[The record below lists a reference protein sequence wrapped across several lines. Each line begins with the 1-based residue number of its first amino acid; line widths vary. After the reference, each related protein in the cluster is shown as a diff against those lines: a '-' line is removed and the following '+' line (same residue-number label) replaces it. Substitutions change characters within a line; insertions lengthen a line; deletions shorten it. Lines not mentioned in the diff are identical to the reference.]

1 MSSDRTPGV
10 RSVGNDPRDRITECR
25 EPPEK
30 TWFRDLDE
38 AVIEAD
44 RCVQCGS
51 CMAACPS
58 DSIDVEP
65 ETGRP
70 TLVRMCTG
78 CSRCWDYCPRSGM
91 RYERLN
97 ALEGRD
103 VDAVYAAEAAETA
116 ETTESVKN
124 HDGQNGGAVTA
135 LLAALL
141 EAGEIDGAV
150 VVADGEEPLRG
161 EATLATTREELFDS
175 AGSNYN
181 QTMQLGRVDQLIAES
196 DLEDPN
202 VALVGTP
209 CVIQGA
215 AALDRLQYDDELA
228 AVSVTIALVCTRSFA
243 YDRLRSRLLDSG
255 ADLESVNR
263 LGISEGELVA
273 YDEGGT
279 RLLERDIEAFDEA
292 ALRGCDECTDAL
304 GEAADITAG
313 NVGSED
319 GKTTLLARTDTGK
332 RAVEIADDR
341 LELRGIE
348 ETGALER
355 FAEWNSRRAEATIP
369 RDLDPDGNLTISY
382 SDHREV
388 YDGTDRE
395 PKPLNPARVHQYE
408 EWC

>member
-1 MSSDRTPGV
+1 MSGDRTPGV
-10 RSVGNDPRDRITECR
+10 RSVGDDPRDRITDCR

-97 ALEGRD
+97 ALERSD
-103 VDAVYAAEAAETA
+103 AEAVYAAESAPRAAGR
-116 ETTESVKN
+116 
-124 HDGQNGGAVTA
+124 DIGQNGGAVTA
-135 LLAALL
+135 LLVALL
-141 EAGEIDGAV
+141 DAGEIDGAV
-150 VVADGEEPLRG
+150 VVADSEEPLRG
-161 EATLATTREELFDS
+161 EATLATTREELYDS
-175 AGSNYN
+175 AGSNYS
-181 QTMQLGRVDQLIAES
+181 QTMQLGRVDELIAES
-196 DLEDPN
+196 DLEEPD

-215 AALDRLQYDDELA
+215 AALDRLQYDDELE
-228 AVSVTIALVCTRSFA
+228 AVSMTIGLVCTRSFA
-243 YDRLRSRLLDSG
+243 SDRLRSKLLSAGVDV
-255 ADLESVNR
+255 ESVDR
-263 LGISEGELVA
+263 LGISDGELIA
-273 YDEGGT
+273 YDEVGNP
-279 RLLERDIEAFDEA
+279 LLERPIEAFDEA
-292 ALRGCDECTDAL
+292 ALRGCAECTDAL

-313 NVGSED
+313 NLGSED
-319 GKTTLLARTDTGK
+319 GKTTLLARTAAGE
-332 RAVEIADDR
+332 RALETAEGN
-341 LELRGIE
+341 LELQPIE
-348 ETGALER
+348 RTDVLER
-355 FAEWNSRRAEATIP
+355 FADWNSRQAAATIP
-369 RDLDPDGNLTISY
+369 RELDAEADLTISY
-382 SDHREV
+382 DEHREV

-395 PKPLNPARVHQYE
+395 PEPLNPARVHQYE